1 MTVQEMH
8 YDFKL
13 KFNKL
18 DSQDYQNFQVPEI
31 DWVLNEAQMLFIKQR
46 YGLTNPKQTGFEGT
60 QKRIDD
66 LRNLVMKGISLA
78 GSPSVSTNSTKAALP
93 SDYMFMLR
101 VEAVA
106 MKHPCSTPKSLIC
119 RVTQH
124 DDLSNTLNDPYYN
137 PSYEWGEIPITFGT
151 DSSAAV
157 DANHIFG
164 YSDGSFNI
172 LNFVM
177 DYLRTPLRI
186 AFPSGVPGST
196 YNYPG
201 AVAVTV
207 DQNCELAEHTHNEI
221 VDLAVQIAAG
231 NVEHP
236 GLQIKMAKT
245 AMFE

>member
-1 MTVQEMH
+1 MTVEEMH

-31 DWVLNEAQMLFIKQR
+31 DWILNEAQWVFLKQR
-46 YGLTNPKQTGFEGT
+46 YGLTNPKQTGFEGS

-66 LRNLVMKGISLA
+66 LRNLVVRGTSLA
-78 GSPSVSTNSTKAALP
+78 GSASVSAPMSVKASLP
-93 SDYMFMLR
+93 ADYMFMLR

-106 MKHPCSTPKSLIC
+106 LKLTCGQKNLTC

-124 DDLSNTLNDPYYN
+124 DDLSNTLSDPYYT
-137 PSYEWGEIPITFGT
+137 PSYEWGEIPIVFGT
-151 DSSAAV
+151 ETSAAV
-157 DANHIFG
+157 DADTMFG
-164 YSDGSFNI
+164 YHDGSFSIINY
-172 LNFVM
+172 LL
-177 DYLRTPLRI
+177 DYLRTPKRI
-186 AFPSGVPGST
+186 AFPSGVTGGS

-201 AVAVTV
+201 AVAVAANQ
-207 DQNCELAEHTHNEI
+207 DCELAEHTHNEI

-231 NVEHP
+231 DVEHP

>member
-1 MTVQEMH
+1 MTVSEMH

-31 DWVLNEAQMLFIKQR
+31 DWVLNEAQLLFLKQR
-46 YGLTNPKQTGFEGT
+46 YGLTNPKQTGFEGS

-66 LRNLVMKGISLA
+66 LRNLVVKSSSLA
-78 GSPSVSTNSTKAALP
+78 ASPSTSTGSMMATLP

-106 MKHPCSTPKSLIC
+106 QKVKCGRKNLIC
-119 RVTQH
+119 RITQH
-124 DDLSNTLNDPYYN
+124 DDLSNTLNDPYYT
-137 PSYEWGEIPITFGT
+137 PSFEWGEIPLVFGT
-151 DSSAAV
+151 ESSAPA
-157 DANHIFG
+157 DANTIFG
-164 YSDGSFNI
+164 YSDGTFSI
-172 LNFVM
+172 ISYTL
-177 DYLRTPLRI
+177 DYLRTPRRI
-186 AFPSGVPGST
+186 AFPSGVPGNA
-196 YNYPG
+196 YNTPAG
-201 AVAVTV
+201 VAVTV
-207 DQNCELAEHTHNEI
+207 DQNCELAEHTHTEI

>member
-31 DWVLNEAQMLFIKQR
+31 DWILNEGQMLFLKQR
-46 YGLTNPKQTGFEGT
+46 YGVTNTKQTGFEGT

-66 LRNLVMKGISLA
+66 LRNLVMKGISLP
-78 GSPSVSTNSTKAALP
+78 GSASVSTNSTKAALP
-93 SDYMFMLR
+93 SDYFFSLR

-106 MKHPCSTPKSLIC
+106 LKQGCGQKNLIC

-124 DDLSNTLNDPYYN
+124 DDLSNSLNDPYYN
-137 PSYEWGEIPITFGT
+137 PSYEWGEVPITFGT
-151 DSSAAV
+151 DSSAVA

-164 YSDGSFNI
+164 YDDGSFNI
-172 LNFVM
+172 LSFTL
-177 DYLRTPLRI
+177 DYLRTPRRI
-186 AFPSGVPGST
+186 AFPTGVPGGT

-231 NVEHP
+231 DVEHP

>member
-60 QKRIDD
+60 QKRTDD
-66 LRNLVMKGISLA
+66 LRNLVMKGISI
-78 GSPSVSTNSTKAALP
+78 PVSASSSTSSMKGALP
-93 SDYMFMLR
+93 TDYMFMLR

-106 MKHPCSTPKSLIC
+106 QKINCGQKNLVC
-119 RVTQH
+119 RITQH
-124 DDLSNTLNDPYYN
+124 DDLSNTLSDPYYN
-137 PSYEWGEIPITFGT
+137 PSYEWGEIPVTFGT
-151 DSSAAV
+151 DSNAAA

-164 YSDGSFNI
+164 YSDGSFSI
-172 LNFVM
+172 TSFKL
-177 DYLRTPLRI
+177 DYLRTPRRI
-186 AFPSGVPGST
+186 AFPSGVPGNT